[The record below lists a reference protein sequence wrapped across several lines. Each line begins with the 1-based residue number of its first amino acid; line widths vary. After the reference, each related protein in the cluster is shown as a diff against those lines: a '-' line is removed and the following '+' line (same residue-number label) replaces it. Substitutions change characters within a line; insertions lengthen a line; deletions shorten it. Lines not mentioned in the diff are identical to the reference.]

1 LFTICSLIR
10 RQYKIIFIQIFFHIL
25 VVRQSS
31 LYLYFNSRSYRF
43 AGKSLEPIIKRT
55 HVSIWKW
62 VQKYSILLAD
72 RFVIGKRKVQKI
84 FVDETLPA

>member
-1 LFTICSLIR
+1 MDIKKRIR
-10 RQYKIIFIQIFFHIL
+10 TNSSIIAYGLH
-25 VVRQSS
+25 
-31 LYLYFNSRSYRF
+31 LYFNSSYRF

-55 HVSIWKW
+55 HVSTWKW

>member
-1 LFTICSLIR
+1 MDIKKRIR
-10 RQYKIIFIQIFFHIL
+10 TNPSIIIAYG
-25 VVRQSS
+25 

-43 AGKSLEPIIKRT
+43 AGKSLEPIIKTT